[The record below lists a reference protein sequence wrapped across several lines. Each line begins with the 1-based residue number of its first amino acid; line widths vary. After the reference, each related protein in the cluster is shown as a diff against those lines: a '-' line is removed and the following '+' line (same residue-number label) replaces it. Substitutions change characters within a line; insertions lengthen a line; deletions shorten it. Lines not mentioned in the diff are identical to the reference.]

1 MKLPF
6 TPNFA
11 YFSKK
16 KYFVDSVGGGIEG
29 EYAVG
34 DGLGEPL
41 ALGWFV
47 LTFGPSFWRPK
58 PDRLKGR
65 HKLAVSHNICRRF
78 Q

>member
-1 MKLPF
+1 MLLLPF
-6 TPNFA
+6 SVTELMFDENDA
-11 YFSKK
+11 
-16 KYFVDSVGGGIEG
+16 DWVGGGIEG